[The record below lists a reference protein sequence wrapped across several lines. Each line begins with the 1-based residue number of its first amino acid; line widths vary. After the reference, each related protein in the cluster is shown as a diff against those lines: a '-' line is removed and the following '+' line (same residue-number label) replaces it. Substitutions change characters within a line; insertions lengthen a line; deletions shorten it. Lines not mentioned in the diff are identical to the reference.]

1 MKKGFMLFF
10 VIMALLCTYGAAM
23 AAPAAAN
30 FEIRAEILTPIQ
42 LVAVDILD
50 FGRVF
55 KGSDATTVDPTNPLA
70 GTTPA
75 SFNVTGEA
83 NFNFVVTLPTEASI
97 SNGVDILT
105 VNSFTTDL
113 TNDQGALDATGNASF
128 KVGGTLQSIDDTVS
142 SGVYTGSATVTVA
155 YLF

>member
-1 MKKGFMLFF
+1 MKKSLVLLF
-10 VIMALLCTYGAAM
+10 VVMALFGVYGGAL

-55 KGSDATTVDPTNPLA
+55 KGSDATTVDPANPLA

-75 SFNVTGEA
+75 SFNVTGEG
-83 NFNFVVTLPTEASI
+83 NFNFVVSLPTEATI
-97 SNGVDILT
+97 TNGTDTLT
-105 VNSFTTDL
+105 VNNFTTDL
-113 TNDQGALDATGNASF
+113 TNDQGALDATGNATF
-128 KVGGTLQSIDDTVS
+128 KVGGTLQSISDTVS
-142 SGVYTGSATVTVA
+142 SGVYTGSATVVVA